1 MNNLPP
7 KFQDF
12 SVFSFQGKKR
22 IFVELTGQDFQASI
36 NEFLEELQ
44 GENKPLKVALD
55 LSVLD
60 TEFLRSQELGRQI
73 YSIQI
78 DGRKNPE
85 KKVDFVIVG
94 SEFFKELNG
103 MASLTCREFPV
114 TDFEPKPRVGN

>member
-1 MNNLPP
+1 MILAERERVVFGEMNNLPP

-73 YSIQI
+73 HSIQI

-94 SEFFKELNG
+94 SELFK
-103 MASLTCREFPV
+103 S
-114 TDFEPKPRVGN
+114 